1 MSKKAKFF
9 VYIFLIIFGI
19 FMLAPFVWMI
29 STSFKEPGAV
39 FSTPTKWI
47 PIPKKIYN
55 RYFKVPE
62 NTEKASKMSDTS
74 ISFRKFANKLG
85 VFPAILDNYIK
96 TWTSVPF
103 GRFFINSI
111 VVALLVTFG
120 QVFTSSLAAYSFARL
135 RYPGRDTLFF
145 LYLATIMVPMQVVII
160 PNFIVVTKLG
170 WIDTYNALILPVMFS
185 AYGTFML
192 RQFFLGIPRDL
203 EDAALIDGCSRF
215 RIYWNII
222 LPLSKPALATLATF
236 TFMTNWNSFFWPL
249 VVTSSMEMKTL
260 PVGLAAFQ
268 GKYNTDWT
276 MLMAAAV
283 ITLLPVVI
291 VYLFNQRFITKG
303 IALTGIKA

>member
-1 MSKKAKFF
+1 M
-9 VYIFLIIFGI
+9 
-19 FMLAPFVWMI
+19 
-29 STSFKEPGAV
+29 
-39 FSTPTKWI
+39 
-47 PIPKKIYN
+47 
-55 RYFKVPE
+55 
-62 NTEKASKMSDTS
+62 
-74 ISFRKFANKLG
+74 
-85 VFPAILDNYIK
+85 
-96 TWTSVPF
+96 
-103 GRFFINSI
+103 
-111 VVALLVTFG
+111 
-120 QVFTSSLAAYSFARL
+120 FTSSLAAYSFARL

-145 LYLATIMVPMQVVII
+145 LYLATIMVPMQIVII

-192 RQFFLGIPRDL
+192 RQFILGIPRDL

-249 VVTSSMEMKTL
+249 VVTSSMEMKIL

-303 IALTGIKA
+303 IALTGKKA